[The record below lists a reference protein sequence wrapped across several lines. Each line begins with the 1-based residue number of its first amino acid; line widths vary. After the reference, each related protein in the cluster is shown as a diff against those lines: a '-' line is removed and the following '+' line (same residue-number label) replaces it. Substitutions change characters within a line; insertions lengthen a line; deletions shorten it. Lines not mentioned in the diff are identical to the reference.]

1 MCDKSLEV
9 LKIESLMLKKI
20 RQLIVTNNEVVA
32 IGKGGQWQISW
43 PGMTNCLES
52 NKTIYILFWP

>member
-32 IGKGGQWQISW
+32 IGKEGQ
-43 PGMTNCLES
+43 
-52 NKTIYILFWP
+52 